1 MSADYRIAET
11 ELTQESLASAKHK
24 RLARKL
30 AEYVYPQLRKNPHY
44 GPNIK
49 KLRGDLEEFWRYR
62 VGKFRI
68 FYTVDEQERLV
79 IIHEVEDRKDAYR

>member
-11 ELTQESLASAKHK
+11 ELAQASLGSTKHK
-24 RLARKL
+24 RLAKKL

-49 KLRGDLEEFWRYR
+49 KLKGDLEEFWRYR